1 MSAVGRDGME
11 ILIYGIT
18 NSVTLALMAIGF
30 SLTFGISGLA
40 NFAHGAFFLLG
51 GILTWVFINHLGIPF
66 FLSAMISIVIVG
78 LLGFVLYW
86 GLMLRLRGLAINEV
100 IATLAAAIVIIE
112 VLRWLGF
119 SGFTYVLPE
128 FVKGSVQI
136 GNAWLDYQRIFLVA
150 IGVGLIISL
159 YIFTHHTRIGLSFR
173 AIAQNER
180 TAISLGIDSDWTAA
194 LSLSFGSALA
204 VVAGLAILPLG
215 SIDTQMGYDI
225 LISALAVGIVGG
237 LESVPGIV
245 LASIIL
251 GFGQIIVAT
260 FFRAQW
266 QTVITLAAIVIILA
280 VKPSGI
286 LGKYKELEERV

>member
-1 MSAVGRDGME
+1 ME

-30 SLTFGISGLA
+30 SLTFGISGLP
-40 NFAHGAFFLLG
+40 NFAHGAFYLLG
-51 GILTWVFINHLGIPF
+51 GILTWIFINQLGIPF
-66 FLSAMISIVIVG
+66 FFSAILSIIVVG
-78 LLGFVLYW
+78 FLGFILYW

-112 VLRWLGF
+112 VLRYLGF

-128 FVKGSVQI
+128 FIKGSIPI
-136 GNAWLDYQRIFLVA
+136 GNVWLDYQRIILVG
-150 IGVGLIISL
+150 IGIGLIIFL
-159 YIFTHHTRIGLSFR
+159 YLFTHRTRIGLAFR

-194 LSLSFGSALA
+194 LSLAFGSALA
-204 VVAGLAILPLG
+204 VIAGLAILPLG
-215 SIDTQMGYDI
+215 SIDTEMGYDI
-225 LISALAVGIVGG
+225 LIYALAVGIVGG

-245 LASIIL
+245 LASFIL
-251 GFGQIIVAT
+251 GFAQILVAT
-260 FFRAQW
+260 FFKAQW
-266 QTVITLAAIVIILA
+266 LTVITLAAIIFILA

-286 LGKYKELEERV
+286 FGKYKELEERV

>member
-1 MSAVGRDGME
+1 ME

-40 NFAHGAFFLLG
+40 NFAHGAFYLLG
-51 GILTWVFINHLGIPF
+51 GILTWIFMNQLGIPY
-66 FLSAMISIVIVG
+66 FLSALISIVVVG
-78 LLGFVLYW
+78 LFGFFLYW

-100 IATLAAAIVIIE
+100 IATLATAIVIVE
-112 VLRWLGF
+112 VLRYLGF

-128 FVKGSVQI
+128 FIKGSIQI
-136 GNAWLDYQRIFLVA
+136 GKSWVDYQRIFLVA
-150 IGVGLIISL
+150 IGIGLIIFL
-159 YIFTHHTRIGLSFR
+159 YLFIHHTKIGLSFR
-173 AIAQNER
+173 AISQNER

-204 VVAGLAILPLG
+204 VIAGLVILPLG
-215 SIDTQMGYDI
+215 SIDTQIGYDI

-237 LESVPGIV
+237 LESVPGILV
-245 LASIIL
+245 ASIIL

-260 FFRAQW
+260 FFKAQW
-266 QTVITLAAIVIILA
+266 QTVVTLIAILVILA

-286 LGKYKELEERV
+286 FGKYKELEERV

>member
-1 MSAVGRDGME
+1 ME

-40 NFAHGAFFLLG
+40 NFAHGAFYLLG
-51 GILTWVFINHLGIPF
+51 GILTWIFINQLGIPF
-66 FLSAMISIVIVG
+66 LFSALISIFLVG
-78 LLGFVLYW
+78 LLGFLLYW

-100 IATLAAAIVIIE
+100 IATLATAIVIIE

-128 FVKGSVQI
+128 FIKGSVKI
-136 GNAWLDYQRIFLVA
+136 GNVWLDYQRIFLVA
-150 IGVGLIISL
+150 IGLVLIIFFYL
-159 YIFTHHTRIGLSFR
+159 FTHRTKTGLSFR

-194 LSLSFGSALA
+194 LSLAFGSALA

-215 SIDTQMGYDI
+215 SIDTEVGYDI
-225 LISALAVGIVGG
+225 LIYALAVGIVGG
-237 LESVPGIV
+237 LESIPGIV
-245 LASIIL
+245 LASFIL
-251 GFGQIIVAT
+251 GFCQIAVAT

-266 QTVITLAAIVIILA
+266 QTVVTLGAIVVILA
-280 VKPSGI
+280 VKPSG
-286 LGKYKELEERV
+286 LFGKYKELEERV

>member
-1 MSAVGRDGME
+1 ME

-30 SLTFGISGLA
+30 SLTFGISGLP
-40 NFAHGAFFLLG
+40 NFAHGAFYLLG
-51 GILTWVFINHLGIPF
+51 GILTWIFIHQLGIPF
-66 FLSAMISIVIVG
+66 LFSALISIILVG
-78 LLGFVLYW
+78 LLGFLLYW

-100 IATLAAAIVIIE
+100 IATLATAIVVIE
-112 VLRWLGF
+112 ILRWLGF

-128 FVKGSVQI
+128 FIKGSVKI
-136 GNAWLDYQRIFLVA
+136 GSVWLDYQRIFLVA
-150 IGVGLIISL
+150 IGVALIIFFYL
-159 YIFTHHTRIGLSFR
+159 FTHRTKVGLSFR

-194 LSLSFGSALA
+194 LSLAFGSALA

-215 SIDTQMGYDI
+215 SIDTEVGYDI
-225 LISALAVGIVGG
+225 LIYALAVGIVGG
-237 LESVPGIV
+237 LESIPGVV
-245 LASIIL
+245 LASFIL
-251 GFGQIIVAT
+251 GFCQIAVAT

-266 QTVITLAAIVIILA
+266 QTVVTLAAIVIILA

-286 LGKYKELEERV
+286 FGKYKELEERV

>member
-1 MSAVGRDGME
+1 ME

-40 NFAHGAFFLLG
+40 NFAHGAFYLLG
-51 GILTWVFINHLGIPF
+51 GILTWIFINQLGIPF
-66 FLSAMISIVIVG
+66 LFSALISIVLVG
-78 LLGFVLYW
+78 LLGFLLYW

-128 FVKGSVQI
+128 FIKGSVKI
-136 GNAWLDYQRIFLVA
+136 GKVWLDYQRIFLVG
-150 IGVGLIISL
+150 IGVALITFFYL
-159 YIFTHHTRIGLSFR
+159 FTHRTKIGLSFR

-194 LSLSFGSALA
+194 LSLAFGSALA
-204 VVAGLAILPLG
+204 VIAGLAILPLG
-215 SIDTQMGYDI
+215 SIDTEVGYDI
-225 LISALAVGIVGG
+225 LIYALAVGIVGG
-237 LESVPGIV
+237 LESIPGVV
-245 LASIIL
+245 LASFIL
-251 GFGQIIVAT
+251 GFCQIAVAT

-266 QTVITLAAIVIILA
+266 QTVVTLGAIVIILA

-286 LGKYKELEERV
+286 FGKYKELEERV

>member
-1 MSAVGRDGME
+1 ME
-11 ILIYGIT
+11 ILVYGIT

-40 NFAHGAFFLLG
+40 NFAHGAFYLLG
-51 GILTWVFINHLGIPF
+51 GILTWIFINQLGIPF
-66 FLSAMISIVIVG
+66 FFSALISIVLVG
-78 LLGFVLYW
+78 LLGFLLYW

-100 IATLAAAIVIIE
+100 IATLATAIVIIE

-128 FVKGSVQI
+128 FVKGSVKI
-136 GNAWLDYQRIFLVA
+136 GNVWLDYQRIFLVA
-150 IGVGLIISL
+150 IGVALIIFFYL
-159 YIFTHHTRIGLSFR
+159 FTHRTKIGLSFR

-194 LSLSFGSALA
+194 LSLAFGSGLA

-215 SIDTQMGYDI
+215 SIDTEVGYDI
-225 LISALAVGIVGG
+225 LIYALAVGIVGG
-237 LESVPGIV
+237 LESIPGIV
-245 LASIIL
+245 IASIIL

-266 QTVITLAAIVIILA
+266 QTVVTLAAIVIILA

-286 LGKYKELEERV
+286 FGKYKELEERV

>member
-1 MSAVGRDGME
+1 ME

-30 SLTFGISGLA
+30 SLTFGISGVP
-40 NFAHGAFFLLG
+40 NFAHGAFYILG
-51 GILTWVFINHLGIPF
+51 GILTWIFINQLGIPF
-66 FLSAMISIVIVG
+66 FFSAILSILVVC
-78 LLGFVLYW
+78 LLGFILYW

-112 VLRWLGF
+112 VLRYLGF

-128 FVKGSVQI
+128 FIKGSVPI
-136 GNAWLDYQRIFLVA
+136 GKVWLDYQRIFLVG
-150 IGVGLIISL
+150 IGVALIAFL
-159 YIFTHHTRIGLSFR
+159 YIFTHRTKVGLSFR

-194 LSLSFGSALA
+194 LSLAFGSALA

-225 LISALAVGIVGG
+225 LIYALAVGIVGG

-245 LASIIL
+245 IASIIL

-260 FFRAQW
+260 FFKAQW
-266 QTVITLAAIVIILA
+266 QTVVTLAAIVIILA

-286 LGKYKELEERV
+286 FGKYKELEERV

>member
-1 MSAVGRDGME
+1 MD

-51 GILTWVFINHLGIPF
+51 GILTWIFINQLGIPF
-66 FLSAMISIVIVG
+66 FLSALISIALVG
-78 LLGFVLYW
+78 RLGFGLYW

-112 VLRWLGF
+112 VLRYLGF

-128 FVKGSVQI
+128 FIKGSVQI
-136 GNAWLDYQRIFLVA
+136 GKSWLDYQRIFLVA
-150 IGVGLIISL
+150 SGIALIIFL
-159 YIFTHHTRIGLSFR
+159 YIFTHRTKIGLSFR

-194 LSLSFGSALA
+194 PRLSFVSALA
-204 VVAGLAILPLG
+204 VVAGLAILPL
-215 SIDTQMGYDI
+215 
-225 LISALAVGIVGG
+225 
-237 LESVPGIV
+237 
-245 LASIIL
+245 
-251 GFGQIIVAT
+251 
-260 FFRAQW
+260 
-266 QTVITLAAIVIILA
+266 
-280 VKPSGI
+280 
-286 LGKYKELEERV
+286 

>member
-1 MSAVGRDGME
+1 ME

-30 SLTFGISGLA
+30 SLTFGISGLP
-40 NFAHGAFFLLG
+40 NFAHGAFYLLG
-51 GILTWVFINHLGIPF
+51 GILTWIFINQLGIPF
-66 FLSAMISIVIVG
+66 LFSALISIVLVG
-78 LLGFVLYW
+78 LLGFLLYW

-100 IATLAAAIVIIE
+100 IATLATAIVVIE
-112 VLRWLGF
+112 ILRWLGF

-128 FVKGSVQI
+128 FIKGSVQI
-136 GNAWLDYQRIFLVA
+136 GNVWLDYQRIFLVA
-150 IGVGLIISL
+150 IGVALIIFFYL
-159 YIFTHHTRIGLSFR
+159 FTHRTKVGLSFR

-194 LSLSFGSALA
+194 LSLAFGSALA

-215 SIDTQMGYDI
+215 SIDTEVGYDI
-225 LISALAVGIVGG
+225 LIYALAVGIVGG
-237 LESVPGIV
+237 LESIPGVV
-245 LASIIL
+245 LASFIL
-251 GFGQIIVAT
+251 GFCQIAVAT

-266 QTVITLAAIVIILA
+266 QTVVTLAAIVIILA

-286 LGKYKELEERV
+286 FGKYKELEERV

>member
-1 MSAVGRDGME
+1 ME

-18 NSVTLALMAIGF
+18 NSVTLALIAIGF

-40 NFAHGAFFLLG
+40 NFAHGAFYLLG
-51 GILTWVFINHLGIPF
+51 GILTWIFINQLGIPF
-66 FLSAMISIVIVG
+66 FFSALISIVLVG

-128 FVKGSVQI
+128 FIKGSVQI
-136 GNAWLDYQRIFLVA
+136 GKVWLDYQRIFLVA
-150 IGVGLIISL
+150 IGVVLILLL
-159 YIFTHHTRIGLSFR
+159 YFFTHRTKIGLSFR

-194 LSLSFGSALA
+194 LSLAFGSALA
-204 VVAGLAILPLG
+204 VVAGLTILPLG
-215 SIDTQMGYDI
+215 SIDTEMGYDI
-225 LISALAVGIVGG
+225 LIYALAVGIVGG

-245 LASIIL
+245 IASFIL
-251 GFGQIIVAT
+251 GFGQIAVAT
-260 FFRAQW
+260 FFKAQW
-266 QTVITLAAIVIILA
+266 LTVVTLGAIVIILA
-280 VKPSGI
+280 IKPSGI

>member
-1 MSAVGRDGME
+1 ME

-30 SLTFGISGLA
+30 SLTFGISGLP
-40 NFAHGAFFLLG
+40 NFAHGAFYLLG
-51 GILTWVFINHLGIPF
+51 GILTWIFINQLGIPF
-66 FLSAMISIVIVG
+66 FFSALISIVLVG
-78 LLGFVLYW
+78 LLGFLLYW

-100 IATLAAAIVIIE
+100 IATLATAIVVIE
-112 VLRWLGF
+112 VLRYLGF

-128 FVKGSVQI
+128 FIKGSVQI
-136 GNAWLDYQRIFLVA
+136 GNVWLDYQRIFLVA
-150 IGVGLIISL
+150 IGVALIIFFYL
-159 YIFTHHTRIGLSFR
+159 FTHFTKIGLSFR

-194 LSLSFGSALA
+194 LSLAFGSALA

-215 SIDTQMGYDI
+215 SIDTEVGYDI
-225 LISALAVGIVGG
+225 LIYALAVGIVGG
-237 LESVPGIV
+237 LESIPGVV
-245 LASIIL
+245 LASFIL
-251 GFGQIIVAT
+251 GFCQIGVAT

-266 QTVITLAAIVIILA
+266 QTVVTLAAIVIILA

-286 LGKYKELEERV
+286 FGKYKELEERV

>member
-1 MSAVGRDGME
+1 ME

-40 NFAHGAFFLLG
+40 NFAHGAFYLLG
-51 GILTWVFINHLGIPF
+51 GILTWIFINHLGVPYL
-66 FLSAMISIVIVG
+66 LSALISVILVG
-78 LLGFVLYW
+78 LFGFLLYW
-86 GLMLRLRGLAINEV
+86 GLMLRLRGLVINEV
-100 IATLAAAIVIIE
+100 IATLATAIVIIE

-128 FVKGSVQI
+128 FIKGSVQI
-136 GNAWLDYQRIFLVA
+136 GNVWLDYQRIFLVG
-150 IGVGLIISL
+150 IGIALIIFFYL
-159 YIFTHHTRIGLSFR
+159 FTHRTKVGLSFR

-194 LSLSFGSALA
+194 LSLAFGSALA

-215 SIDTQMGYDI
+215 SIDTEVGYDI
-225 LISALAVGIVGG
+225 LIYALAVGIVGG
-237 LESVPGIV
+237 LESISGIV
-245 LASIIL
+245 LASFIL
-251 GFGQIIVAT
+251 GFCQIVVAT

-266 QTVITLAAIVIILA
+266 QTVVTLGAIVIILA

-286 LGKYKELEERV
+286 FGKYKELEERV